1 MEGYR
6 SPPSS
11 STTQQYS
18 SPVKESTSAS
28 PAVCSTLSANEVLRQ
43 VFPSTTPG
51 SGGYI
56 PLPSPSKRR
65 HKVEPDD
72 VNVDPS
78 SVDRQSTDQ
87 DEIMEG
93 INAGEK
99 MDVERPIKPLR
110 RSVRSTKVESSHLIP
125 HRLSK
130 TPEVTDIDLIQ
141 EQDAAVSDRT
151 GHTEDVFLELQS
163 NTAPQ

>member
-18 SPVKESTSAS
+18 SPVKESTPAS
-28 PAVCSTLSANEVLRQ
+28 PVVCSTLSANEVLRQ

-65 HKVEPDD
+65 HKVKPDV
-72 VNVDPS
+72 VNVDAP

-87 DEIMEG
+87 DEIMEDISG
-93 INAGEK
+93 GEK

-130 TPEVTDIDLIQ
+130 TPEVTDINSTQ
-141 EQDAAVSDRT
+141 ELDIAASDST
-151 GHTEDVFLELQS
+151 GHSEDVFLELQS